1 MTNDIAVVEWPLGTY
16 RARIE
21 EGVVR
26 VGTFDNTPQPLRED
40 RFGVADKLRA
50 YFAGDI
56 DALDEIAAEG
66 EGSAFQRDVWKHL
79 REVRAGTTVSYGE
92 LATIVGK
99 PSAAR
104 AVGMA
109 NATNPIALIVPCHR
123 VIRTGGALG
132 GYYYGLEY
140 KRWLLQHEGAA
151 AGVPSLPGVR

>member
-1 MTNDIAVVEWPLGTY
+1 MTIDIAVVEWPLGTY

-26 VGTFDNTPQPLRED
+26 AGTFDPTPQPTRAD

-50 YFAGDI
+50 YFAGDV
-56 DALDEIAAEG
+56 DALDAIAAEG
-66 EGSAFQRDVWKHL
+66 EGSAFQREVWKHL
-79 REVRAGTTVSYGE
+79 REVSAGTTVSYGE
-92 LATIVGK
+92 LAARVGRPK
-99 PSAAR
+99 ASR

-140 KRWLLQHEGAA
+140 KRWLLDHEAA
-151 AGVPSLPGVR
+151 ASGASLTPV

>member
-1 MTNDIAVVEWPLGTY
+1 MTIDIAVVEWPLGTY

-26 VGTFDNTPQPLRED
+26 GGTFDTTPQPLHDD

-50 YFAGDI
+50 YFAGDV
-56 DALDEIAAEG
+56 DALDAIAAEG
-66 EGSAFQRDVWKHL
+66 DGSVFQRDVWKHL

-92 LATIVGK
+92 LAAIVGK
-99 PSAAR
+99 PTAAR

-123 VIRTGGALG
+123 VIRTGGGLG

-140 KRWLLQHEGAA
+140 KRWLLLHEGAA
-151 AGVPSLPGVR
+151 AGVPALPGVR